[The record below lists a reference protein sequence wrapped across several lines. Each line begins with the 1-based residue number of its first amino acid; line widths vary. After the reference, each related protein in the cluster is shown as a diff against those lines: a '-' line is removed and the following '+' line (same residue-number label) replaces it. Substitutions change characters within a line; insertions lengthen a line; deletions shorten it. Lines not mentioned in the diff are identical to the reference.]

1 MVIFGLGS
9 PRKNFSLQ
17 KRLCKIRIIIKKI
30 IEHII
35 NKFNNSSFT
44 IKSVKNMNDDD
55 DYQNSNF

>member
-44 IKSVKNMNDDD
+44 IKSVKNMNALFLHE
-55 DYQNSNF
+55 NAK